1 MIELDP
7 RLLRI
12 SVEVNGVMKAYD
24 QLNMRA
30 TGTKFA
36 NANQNE
42 CEVVLT
48 NLDKAT
54 RDFLLT
60 ETSPFN
66 ATRTP
71 KRFIVEAG
79 RLSYGLVKIFEGVI
93 ASVVP
98 TQPPD
103 ISVTIK
109 ALTGNDK
116 KSEVIAT
123 AQPAQTSLRRIA
135 SQVASDLGLGLAFQA
150 TDKQI
155 ANYNF
160 TGGAL
165 KQVDKLGEV
174 GAVDAFVDDSR
185 LIVKNRGAA
194 LTGQLRVL
202 NVDTG
207 MIGIPEV
214 TERGVKVKYLL
225 DNSSVLGGALR
236 LESAIYPTV
245 NGDYTI
251 YKLGFDIANRD
262 TPFYWIA
269 EASRNGR

>member
-79 RLSYGLVKIFEGVI
+79 RVSYGLVKIFEGVI